1 MNDALDAIKL
11 VAMVE
16 LPVIGGLF
24 WLVLR
29 LRREAEESLE
39 ALRLRADTAQAQVR
53 DALAAYKLEVAKSYV
68 PVGTLKDLELRLTG
82 HLLRIEEKLECSRSG
97 CPHIQEGG
105 R

>member
-24 WLVLR
+24 WLILH
-29 LRREAEESLE
+29 LRREAEQALD
-39 ALRLRADTAQAQVR
+39 ALRLRADAAQAQVR

-68 PVGTLKDLELRLTG
+68 PIGTLKDLEQRLTG

-97 CPHIQEGG
+97 CLHFEESV